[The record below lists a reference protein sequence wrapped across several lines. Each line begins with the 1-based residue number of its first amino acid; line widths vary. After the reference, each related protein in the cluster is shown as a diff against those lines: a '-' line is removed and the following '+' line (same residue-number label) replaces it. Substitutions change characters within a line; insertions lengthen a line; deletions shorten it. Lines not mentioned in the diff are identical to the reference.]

1 MIRACTMHKVR
12 KRHTKFMTENL
23 KQRNN
28 LEDLSRDMKTTLKWI
43 LN

>member
-1 MIRACTMHKVR
+1 MIGACTMHKVR
-12 KRHTKFMTENL
+12 KRHTKFMSENL